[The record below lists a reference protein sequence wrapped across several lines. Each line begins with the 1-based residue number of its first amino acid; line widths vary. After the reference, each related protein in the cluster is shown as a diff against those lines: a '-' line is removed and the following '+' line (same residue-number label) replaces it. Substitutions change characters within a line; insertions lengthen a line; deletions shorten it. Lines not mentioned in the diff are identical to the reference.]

1 MNTTKT
7 QKIETALLWIC
18 LVLATII
25 LIAATT
31 LEFHVN
37 PAVKLPVIL
46 GVVAIDAIII
56 AYRLIFG
63 FPKKAEKV

>member
-7 QKIETALLWIC
+7 IESLLWIF
-18 LVLATII
+18 LVLATLI
-25 LIAATT
+25 LIVATT

-46 GVVAIDAIII
+46 GVVAMDTLVIVNW
-56 AYRLIFG
+56 IFRR
-63 FPKKAEKV
+63 FLRKADKA

>member
-1 MNTTKT
+1 MNTVKT
-7 QKIETALLWIC
+7 QTIESLLWIF
-18 LVLATII
+18 LVLATLI

-46 GVVAIDAIII
+46 GVVAMDTLVIVNWII
-56 AYRLIFG
+56 RRFWR
-63 FPKKAEKV
+63 KADKA

>member
-7 QKIETALLWIC
+7 QKIEATLLWVC

-37 PAVKLPVIL
+37 PAVKLPIIL
-46 GVVAIDAIII
+46 GVVAMDTLVLVNWII
-56 AYRLIFG
+56 RRFWR
-63 FPKKAEKV
+63 KADKA